1 MRSLRRGAT
10 TLATAAAVAGGVVL
24 VPTAAH
30 ADPSASDWLRLRQCE
45 SSNNYKTNTGNGY
58 YGAYQFSLGTWQS
71 VGGSGYP
78 SNASVGEQ
86 DARALI
92 LYRERGWQPWTCA
105 QILGLKEDADA
116 RSGRISDIKVPV
128 TPPPPSTIPSFT
140 GGTRGWIYGDN
151 NASIQTFQNEV
162 HARGYFP
169 AGTGQFG
176 PLTLAMVKRLQT
188 LNHHAATGVIDA
200 ATWTLAWKGV
210 YSLPATAPPFPG
222 SAPYVYGNNNA
233 NIKKF
238 QDQMHSRSSFPA
250 GTGQFGP
257 LTLSMVKRLQSEN
270 GLTQT
275 GQIDAKTWSM
285 AWNGRY
291 IDP

>member
-1 MRSLRRGAT
+1 MNAIRRVAVCVST
-10 TLATAAAVAGGVVL
+10 AVAIGSAAL
-24 VPTAAH
+24 LAPAAAH
-30 ADPSASDWLRLRQCE
+30 ADPSATDWLRLRQCE
-45 SSNNYKTNTGNGY
+45 SSNNYSINTGNGY
-58 YGAYQFSLGTWQS
+58 YGAYQFNLSTWQS
-71 VGGSGYP
+71 VGGSGLP
-78 SNASVGEQ
+78 SSASAGEQ

-105 QILGLKEDADA
+105 TILGLKEDADA

-128 TPPPPSTIPSFT
+128 TPPTSTVPAYT
-140 GGTRGWIYGDN
+140 GGTRGWKYGDN
-151 NASIQTFQNEV
+151 NSSIKAFQNEV

-176 PLTLAMVKRLQT
+176 PLTLAMVKRMQS
-188 LNHHAATGVIDA
+188 LNHLTVTGVIDA
-200 ATWTLAWKGV
+200 KTWPMAWKGV
-210 YSLPATAPPFPG
+210 YSLPATAPPFP
-222 SAPYVYGNNNA
+222 STTPYVYGNNNA

-257 LTLSMVKRLQSEN
+257 LTLAMVKRLQSEN

-275 GQIDAKTWSM
+275 GQIDAKTWAM